1 MLMVDGFRPLREH
14 WSDRMYFLYVSK
26 PEDKQYDFDTILN
39 YCSLSLEEIEWEI
52 DEIYADGWTNI
63 PNGIDDLIGD
73 AKANAKKLKGITLYS
88 LEEITL
94 ANLKELQ
101 GICPV
106 YCVLTPWLS
115 PSKTPVATLGPVKKS
130 KEYYKALTSLK
141 IRHGVKASSK
151 RSGAAP
157 FGYKHD
163 ETGKLVPNED
173 YQTLI
178 GIVRLGDAGVS
189 VSEIAKKAGMSPAK
203 IYGILKTAKGRGA

>member
-1 MLMVDGFRPLREH
+1 
-14 WSDRMYFLYVSK
+14 MYFLYVSK

-39 YCSLSLEEIEWEI
+39 YCRALSLEEIGWEI

-63 PNGIDDLIGD
+63 PNGIEDLISD

-173 YQTLI
+173 YEMLI

-189 VSEIAKKAGMSPAK
+189 VSEIAKKGGYVS
-203 IYGILKTAKGRGA
+203 R